1 MSDSAA
7 DRRWMSVALALGRRG
22 LGTTA
27 PNPSVGCV
35 LVREGRV
42 VGRGWTR
49 PGGRPHAETEALG
62 RAGAEASGAT
72 AYVTLEPCAHHG
84 RTSPC
89 ADALIEAGV
98 ARVVAALEDPDSRV
112 AGSGLARLAAAGIAV
127 KSGVC
132 ADRAAYDLG
141 GYLMRQRAGRPRI
154 SLKLATSLDGRIATA
169 SGDSR
174 WITGALARARGHALR
189 ASHDAVMIGIGTAL
203 ADDPMLTCRLPGVER
218 RAPRIVL
225 DSQARLPADS
235 CLAQTAAQHPV
246 WQFSTVGEAAGET
259 AGETLGELPV
269 RRFSVDPDSTGRPD
283 PEAVAAA
290 LGAEGLN
297 DVLVEGG
304 GQVAASL
311 MRAGLADRLYWFRAG
326 LVLGG
331 DARPAVGDLG
341 LDQVA
346 DAGGW
351 RLRSRKPYGSD
362 LLEIWHREREAGSSP
377 AQDGPYSP
385 APCSPE
391 S

>member
-1 MSDSAA
+1 MTDGAA
-7 DRRWMSVALALGRRG
+7 DRRWMTAALDIGRRG

-35 LVREGRV
+35 LIKEGRV
-42 VGRGWTR
+42 VGRGWTQ
-49 PGGRPHAETEALG
+49 PGGRPHAEAEALG
-62 RAGAEASGAT
+62 RAGTEARGAT

-84 RTSPC
+84 RTPPC
-89 ADALIEAGV
+89 AEALIGAGV
-98 ARVVAALEDPDSRV
+98 ARVVTALEDPDSRV

-132 ADRAAYDLG
+132 ADIAACDLG
-141 GYLMRQRAGRPRI
+141 GYLMRQRAGRPRF

-169 SGDSR
+169 GGDSR
-174 WITGALARARGHALR
+174 WITGTLARARGHALR
-189 ASHDAVMIGIGTAL
+189 ASHDAVLIGIGTAL
-203 ADDPMLTCRLPGVER
+203 ADDPMLTCRLPGVR
-218 RAPRIVL
+218 RQTLRIVL

-235 CLAQTAAQHPV
+235 RLAQTAAEHPV
-246 WQFSTVGEAAGET
+246 WQFTTAGEAAGDT
-259 AGETLGELPV
+259 TGEAPV
-269 RRFSVDPDSTGRPD
+269 RRFSAAADSTGRPD

-331 DARPAVGDLG
+331 DARPAVGALG
-341 LDQVA
+341 LDRVA

-351 RLRSRKPYGSD
+351 RLRSREPCGAD
-362 LLEIWHREREAGSSP
+362 LLETWHREREAGGSP
-377 AQDGPYSP
+377 AQ
-385 APCSPE
+385 
-391 S
+391 

>member
-1 MSDSAA
+1 MTAA
-7 DRRWMSVALALGRRG
+7 LDIGRRG

-35 LVREGRV
+35 LVKEGRV

-49 PGGRPHAETEALG
+49 PGGRPHAEAEALG
-62 RAGAEASGAT
+62 RAGAEARGAT

-84 RTSPC
+84 RTPPC

-127 KSGVC
+127 ESGVC
-132 ADRAAYDLG
+132 ADTAACDLG

-169 SGDSR
+169 GGDSR
-174 WITGALARARGHALR
+174 WITGTLARARGHALR
-189 ASHDAVMIGIGTAL
+189 AAHDAVMIGIGTAL
-203 ADDPMLTCRLPGVER
+203 ADDPMLTCRLPGVR
-218 RAPRIVL
+218 RQTRRIVL

-235 CLAQTAAQHPV
+235 RLAQTAAEHPV
-246 WQFSTVGEAAGET
+246 WQFTTAGEAASET
-259 AGETLGELPV
+259 AGETSGEPPV
-269 RRFSVDPDSTGRPD
+269 RRFSVAADSAGRPD

-331 DARPAVGDLG
+331 DARPAVGALG
-341 LDQVA
+341 LDRVA
-346 DAGGW
+346 AAGGW
-351 RLRSRKPYGSD
+351 RLRSRKPCGGD
-362 LLEIWHREREAGSSP
+362 LLETWHREPKADGSP
-377 AQDGPYSP
+377 AEHD
-385 APCSPE
+385 PCSPG

>member
-1 MSDSAA
+1 MTDGAA
-7 DRRWMSVALALGRRG
+7 DRRWMTAALDIGRRG

-35 LVREGRV
+35 LVKEGRV

-49 PGGRPHAETEALG
+49 PGGRPHAEAEALG
-62 RAGAEASGAT
+62 RAGAEARGAT

-84 RTSPC
+84 RTPPC
-89 ADALIEAGV
+89 AEALIGAGV
-98 ARVVAALEDPDSRV
+98 ARVVTALEDPDSRV

-127 KSGVC
+127 ESGVC
-132 ADRAAYDLG
+132 ADIAACDLG
-141 GYLMRQRAGRPRI
+141 GYLMRQRAGRPRF

-169 SGDSR
+169 GGDSR
-174 WITGALARARGHALR
+174 WITGTLARARGHALR
-189 ASHDAVMIGIGTAL
+189 ASHDAVLIGIGTAL
-203 ADDPMLTCRLPGVER
+203 ADDPMLTCRLPGVR
-218 RAPRIVL
+218 RQTLRIVL

-235 CLAQTAAQHPV
+235 RLAQTAAEHPV
-246 WQFSTVGEAAGET
+246 WQFTTAGEAAGDT
-259 AGETLGELPV
+259 TGEAPV
-269 RRFSVDPDSTGRPD
+269 RRFSAAADSTGRPD

-331 DARPAVGDLG
+331 DARPAVGALG
-341 LDQVA
+341 LDRVA

-351 RLRSRKPYGSD
+351 RLRSREPCGAD
-362 LLEIWHREREAGSSP
+362 LLETWHREREAGGSP
-377 AQDGPYSP
+377 AQ
-385 APCSPE
+385 
-391 S
+391 

>member
-42 VGRGWTR
+42 IGRGWTR

-62 RAGAEASGAT
+62 RAGGEARGAT

-127 KSGVC
+127 ESGVC
-132 ADRAAYDLG
+132 AEAAAYDLG

-169 SGDSR
+169 GGDSR

-203 ADDPMLTCRLPGVER
+203 ADDPLLTCRLPGVR
-218 RAPRIVL
+218 RQTLRIVL

-235 CLAQTAAQHPV
+235 RLAQTAAEHPV
-246 WQFSTVGEAAGET
+246 WQFSTAGK
-259 AGETLGELPV
+259 APADKPV
-269 RRFSVDPDSTGRPD
+269 RRFSVAADSNGRPD

-331 DARPAVGDLG
+331 DARPAVGDLA
-341 LDQVA
+341 LDQVS

-351 RLRSRKPYGSD
+351 RLRSRKPYGGD
-362 LLEIWHREREAGSSP
+362 LLEIWHREREAGGSP
-377 AQDGPYSP
+377 T
-385 APCSPE
+385 
-391 S
+391 

>member
-1 MSDSAA
+1 MTDGAA
-7 DRRWMSVALALGRRG
+7 DRRWMTAALDIGRRG

-35 LVREGRV
+35 LVKEGRV
-42 VGRGWTR
+42 VGRGWTQ
-49 PGGRPHAETEALG
+49 PGGRPHAEAEALG
-62 RAGAEASGAT
+62 RAGAEARGAT

-84 RTSPC
+84 RTPPC
-89 ADALIEAGV
+89 AEALIGAGV
-98 ARVVAALEDPDSRV
+98 ARVVTALEDPDSRV

-132 ADRAAYDLG
+132 ADIAACDLG
-141 GYLMRQRAGRPRI
+141 GYLMRQRAGRPRF

-169 SGDSR
+169 AGDSR
-174 WITGALARARGHALR
+174 WITGTLARARGHALR
-189 ASHDAVMIGIGTAL
+189 ASHDAVLIGIGTAL
-203 ADDPMLTCRLPGVER
+203 ADDPMLTCRLPGVR
-218 RAPRIVL
+218 RQTLRIVL

-235 CLAQTAAQHPV
+235 RLAQTAAEHPV
-246 WQFSTVGEAAGET
+246 WKFTTAGEAAGNT
-259 AGETLGELPV
+259 TGEAPV
-269 RRFSVDPDSTGRPD
+269 RRFSAAADSTGRPD

-331 DARPAVGDLG
+331 DARPAVGALG
-341 LDQVA
+341 LDRVA

-351 RLRSRKPYGSD
+351 RLRSRKPCGGD
-362 LLEIWHREREAGSSP
+362 LLETWHREREAGGSP
-377 AQDGPYSP
+377 AQ
-385 APCSPE
+385 
-391 S
+391 